1 MENII
6 VSNEIYNEEYY
17 KKSNKIGKITII
29 MNHDDFNKELI
40 KGKKDELS
48 TKIIKEVKKFKS
60 SKCFEIT
67 VRIEHGSIE
76 AIMEVTAIAGGV
88 VYVFANYDN
97 AKNGFSSFIKDIRN
111 NRPKI
116 MDACLGVLKSKK
128 EKEIMDEYIKKTEG
142 INKKTEGKDEK
153 NKSKN
158 TM

>member
-29 MNHDDFNKELI
+29 MNHDDFNKNLI
-40 KGKKDELS
+40 ECKKDELS

-60 SKCFEIT
+60 SKCFKIT

-76 AIMEVTAIAGGV
+76 AIMEVTTIAGGV

-97 AKNGFSSFIKDIRN
+97 AKNGFPSIIKDIRSN
-111 NRPKI
+111 GPK
-116 MDACLGVLKSKK
+116 
-128 EKEIMDEYIKKTEG
+128 
-142 INKKTEGKDEK
+142 
-153 NKSKN
+153 
-158 TM
+158 